1 MIAQL
6 ATRFL
11 QHITHQ
17 NSWAKPHLMPF
28 AGQVITFDF
37 SLLRM
42 SLIILEDGSLAT
54 SPYNALPNAT
64 VFIPPS
70 LAMRLVSGD
79 AHAKTLIKV
88 DGDVHVATEV
98 SKVLQQ
104 MRWDIEEDISHITGD
119 IAAYKIGEVT
129 QSMFAQA
136 KKQTTQL
143 ADMMTEYWQEEK
155 PVIAKK
161 RHVEQFNTEV
171 DTLRNDVDRFE
182 KKIEKLAQQLKETDQ
197 TESTPTELKAKKSK
211 TTKPKTPK
219 EST

>member
-6 ATRFL
+6 ATRLL
-11 QHITHQ
+11 QHITQQ
-17 NSWAKPHLMPF
+17 NSWAKPHLVPYS
-28 AGQVITFDF
+28 GQVITFDF

-42 SLIILEDGSLAT
+42 ALIVLEDGSLAT
-54 SPYNALPNAT
+54 APDNALPNAT

-70 LAMRLVSGD
+70 LAMRLLSGD

-88 DGDVHVATEV
+88 DGDVHVATEI

-136 KKQTTQL
+136 KKQTTQF
-143 ADMMTEYWQEEK
+143 AEMVSEYWQEEK

-161 RHVEQFNTEV
+161 RHVEEFNASV
-171 DTLRNDVDRFE
+171 DTLRHDVDRFE
-182 KKIEKLAQQLKETDQ
+182 KRLEKLAQRLKDDSQTAADSTET
-197 TESTPTELKAKKSK
+197 KAKKTK
-211 TTKPKTPK
+211 TTQRKTPK

>member
-54 SPYNALPNAT
+54 SPDNALPIAT
-64 VFIPPS
+64 VFLLPS

-79 AHAKTLIKV
+79 VHAKTLIKV

-104 MRWDIEEDISHITGD
+104 MRWDIEEDISNITGD

-143 ADMMTEYWQEEK
+143 ADMVTEYWQEEK

-171 DTLRNDVDRFE
+171 DTLRNDVERFE
-182 KKIEKLAQQLKETDQ
+182 KKLEKLAQQLKETDQ
-197 TESTPTELKAKKSK
+197 TESMPTELKAKKSK

>member
-1 MIAQL
+1 
-6 ATRFL
+6 
-11 QHITHQ
+11 
-17 NSWAKPHLMPF
+17 
-28 AGQVITFDF
+28 
-37 SLLRM
+37 M
-42 SLIILEDGSLAT
+42 SLIVLEDGSLAT
-54 SPYNALPNAT
+54 APDNTLANAS

-70 LAMRLVSGD
+70 LALRLLSGD

-104 MRWDIEEDISHITGD
+104 MRWDIEEDMSHITGD

-143 ADMMTEYWQEEK
+143 ADMVSEYWQEEK

-161 RHVEQFNTEV
+161 RHVEEFNASV
-171 DTLRNDVDRFE
+171 DTLRHDVDRFE
-182 KKIEKLAQQLKETDQ
+182 KKLEKLAQQFQNSNQ
-197 TESTPTELKAKKSK
+197 TADSPTETKAKKTK
-211 TTKPKTPK
+211 TSPRKTPK

>member
-28 AGQVITFDF
+28 SGQVITFDF

-54 SPYNALPNAT
+54 SPDNALANAT

-136 KKQTTQL
+136 KKQTMQL
-143 ADMMTEYWQEEK
+143 ADMVSEYWQEEK

-161 RHVEQFNTEV
+161 LHVEEFNGSV
-171 DTLRNDVDRFE
+171 DTLRHDVDRFE
-182 KKIEKLAQQLKETDQ
+182 KKLDKLAQQLKGNSQTATDSTETKPKN
-197 TESTPTELKAKKSK
+197 TK
-211 TTKPKTPK
+211 TTQRKTPK